1 VPLVTDTFKRKQTE
15 DELRLAA
22 ISFESQDGMVVTDAN
37 GIILRVN
44 KAFTRLTGYSEEEAV
59 GRNPALL
66 SSGRYD
72 KAFYLRIWATLKEK
86 YYWQGEMYSKRK
98 NGKIHAEWLA
108 ISAVTSP
115 EGKVTNYVG
124 SLSESTR
131 SMDVEAEMHR
141 LANFDPVTHLPNRRM
156 LLQCLEETIIASSH
170 SGRHGALLFLDL
182 DNFKTLNNMRDH
194 NIGDMLLTEVAER
207 LKASVRGYDTVTR
220 LGGDEFVL
228 LLENLSKDDE
238 EAAIQAGLVGEQVRD
253 AIALPYILKGVEFI
267 CTSSIGICMFHGHNV
282 SAEDLLK
289 HADLAMCQ
297 AKEEGRNSLR
307 FFNPEMQ
314 ATLVEHSTLEGDLR
328 HALEQQQLHLYYQ
341 MQVDSAR
348 RIIGAEALLRWDHPE
363 RGMIMPGDFI
373 HIAEESGLIL
383 PIGYWVLKSACEQI
397 KIWSASP
404 DTRDLWLAVNVS
416 ARQFHQAGFVEQVQR
431 ALDES
436 GADPSR
442 LKLELTESLVL
453 DDVSDT
459 VTKMYALKELGISFA
474 MDDFGTGYS
483 SLTYLKQLPLDQL
496 KIDQSFIRDLSTDP
510 SDVAI
515 VQAIIT
521 MGRTFELNVISE
533 GVETEEQ
540 FEFLDN
546 HGSHAFQ
553 GFLFGRPVPLGQFET
568 SLTLQ

>member
-1 VPLVTDTFKRKQTE
+1 MMDTLKRKQIE
-15 DELRLAA
+15 EELRLAA
-22 ISFESQDGMVVTDAN
+22 VSFESHDGMVVTDAC
-37 GIILRVN
+37 GTILRVN
-44 KAFTRLTGYSEEEAV
+44 KAFTRLTGYTQEEAI
-59 GRNPALL
+59 GRTPALL

-86 YYWQGEMYSKRK
+86 NYWQGEILNKRK
-98 NGKIHAEWLA
+98 NGKIQSEWLT
-108 ISAVTSP
+108 ISAVT
-115 EGKVTNYVG
+115 ELDGKVTHYVG
-124 SLSESTR
+124 SFSESTR
-131 SMDVEAEMHR
+131 SQDVEAEMHR

-156 LLQCLEETIIASSH
+156 LLQCLEEALAASSH

-182 DNFKTLNNMRDH
+182 DNFKTLNNMRGH
-194 NIGDMLLTEVAER
+194 NIGDLLLTEVAER
-207 LKASVRGYDTVTR
+207 LKSSVRGYDTVTR

-228 LLENLSKDDE
+228 LLENLSKNE
-238 EAAIQAGLVGEQVRD
+238 QEAAIQAGLVGEQVRD
-253 AIALPYILKGVEFI
+253 AIAVPYILKGVEFI
-267 CTSSIGICMFHGHNV
+267 CTSSIGISMFHRHDV

-297 AKEEGRNSLR
+297 AKEDGRNSLR
-307 FFNPEMQ
+307 FFSPEMQ

-341 MQVDSAR
+341 MQVDSSR

-363 RGMIMPGDFI
+363 RGMILPGDFI

-383 PIGYWVLKSACEQI
+383 PIGYWVLKSACQQI
-397 KIWSASP
+397 KIWSEFP

-416 ARQFHQAGFVEQVQR
+416 ARQFHQPEFVQQVQQ
-431 ALDES
+431 ALNES
-436 GADPSR
+436 GADPTR
-442 LKLELTESLVL
+442 LKIELTESLVL

>member
-1 VPLVTDTFKRKQTE
+1 MTDILQRKQTE
-15 DELRLAA
+15 DDLRLAA
-22 ISFESQDGMVVTDAN
+22 ISFESQDAMVVTDAK

-44 KAFTRLTGYSEEEAV
+44 KAFTRLTGYSEQEAI
-59 GRNPALL
+59 GRTPALI

-72 KAFYLRIWATLKEK
+72 KAFYLRIWASLKEK
-86 YYWQGEMYSKRK
+86 RYWQGEMLNKRK
-98 NGKIHAEWLA
+98 NGMVHAEWLT
-108 ISAVTSP
+108 ISAVTSA
-115 EGKVTNYVG
+115 EGKVTHYVG
-124 SLSESTR
+124 SLSETTR
-131 SMDVEAEMHR
+131 SQDVEAEMHR
-141 LANFDPVTHLPNRRM
+141 LANFDPVTHLPNRRF
-156 LLQCLEETIIASSH
+156 LFDSLKEAISVSSR

-182 DNFKTLNNMRDH
+182 DNFKTLNNTRGH
-194 NIGDMLLTEVAER
+194 NIGDLLLSEVAER
-207 LKASVRGYDTVTR
+207 LKASVREYDTVTR

-228 LLENLSKDDE
+228 LLENLSKDE
-238 EAAIQAGLVGEQVRD
+238 QEAAIQAGLVGEQVRD
-253 AIALPYILKGVEFI
+253 AIALPYMLQGTEFI
-267 CTSSIGICMFHGHNV
+267 CTTSIGISMFYRQNV

-297 AKEEGRNSLR
+297 AKKDGRNSLR
-307 FFNPEMQ
+307 FFAPEMQ

-341 MQVDSAR
+341 MQVDNAR

-363 RGMIMPGDFI
+363 RGMILPGDFI

-397 KIWSASP
+397 KIWSKSP
-404 DTRDLWLAVNVS
+404 DTCDLWLAVNVS
-416 ARQFHQAGFVEQVQR
+416 ARQFHQAEFADQVQR
-431 ALDES
+431 ALNES
-436 GADPSR
+436 GADPTK

-459 VTKMYALKELGISFA
+459 VTKMHALKELGISFA

-496 KIDQSFIRDLSTDP
+496 KIDQSFIRDLSTDRNNM
-510 SDVAI
+510 AI